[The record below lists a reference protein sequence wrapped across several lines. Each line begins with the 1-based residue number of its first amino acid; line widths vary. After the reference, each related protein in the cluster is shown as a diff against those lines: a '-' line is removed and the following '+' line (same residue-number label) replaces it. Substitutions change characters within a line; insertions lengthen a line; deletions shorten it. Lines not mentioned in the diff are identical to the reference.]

1 MVKTKRRNIKKIRKS
16 KKRGGS
22 RPVIIGYHQLPAY
35 KSPTEDRISDPL
47 LSDQNVIVAVFDGH
61 GGQEI
66 VEKIY
71 NELPKRIK
79 QAIGPF
85 KDPNKIAEIMVAE
98 FEKLDLE
105 LEHTKSGST
114 ATVAVILEKYIV
126 IANVG
131 DSPAI
136 LFNKKGDIL
145 GTTANHDC
153 YNILEVN
160 RIKKAGGHCIPDLA
174 GIKRLRSGL
183 AVTRSFGDFIHNKK
197 IVIATPQT
205 YILSREPD
213 TILALMS
220 DSFAEEIVTDY
231 LGKEHIRPILETTD
245 IVKELL
251 ISLEYANYNVEMAA
265 KKAVED
271 RVNYLDMQGDNT
283 SLLFAY
289 L

>member
-1 MVKTKRRNIKKIRKS
+1 MVKTKRRNIKNRRKS

-22 RPVIIGYHQLPAY
+22 RPVLLGYHQLPAY
-35 KSPTEDRISDPL
+35 KTPTEDRISEPL
-47 LSDQNVIVAVFDGH
+47 LTDQNLICAVFDGH
-61 GGQEI
+61 GGSEI

-85 KDPNKIAEIMVAE
+85 KEPQKIAEIMVAE

-114 ATVAVILEKYIV
+114 ATVAVILEKHIV

-136 LFNKKGDIL
+136 LFNKKGEIL
-145 GTTANHDC
+145 GETMNHDC
-153 YNILEVN
+153 NNISEAN
-160 RIKKAGGHCIPDLA
+160 RVKKAGGYCIPDLA

-183 AVTRSFGDFIHNKK
+183 AVTRSFGDFIHNKN

-205 YILSREPD
+205 YIWSREPD
-213 TILALMS
+213 AILALMS
-220 DSFAEEIVTDY
+220 DSFTEEIVTDY
-231 LGKEHIRPILETTD
+231 LGRESIRPILKSTD

-251 ISLEYANYNVEMAA
+251 TSLDHANFNVEIAA

-271 RVNYLDMQGDNT
+271 RVKYLDMQGDNT